1 MSFCISA
8 KEMLHTCEAPDPC
21 VVLAKANT
29 PEDCI
34 RVSELF
40 VFSFHREEK
49 KQEGRELTAP
59 LLFPD

>member
-1 MSFCISA
+1 
-8 KEMLHTCEAPDPC
+8 MLHTCEAPDPC